1 MGLQSMG
8 WTGSVWTKA
17 QGNKELTLS
26 HDNRKLDVR
35 NVLSERSREP
45 GDNWPLQH
53 SRKMKRSAET
63 PAWGYPGGGPRARKG
78 KSMQIRTDG
87 FG

>member
-26 HDNRKLDVR
+26 HGNRKSDVR

-63 PAWGYPGGGPRARKG
+63 PACPGGGPRARKG
-78 KSMQIRTDG
+78 KSTQTRTDS